1 SRTWLIISALRLQ
14 IGSGAANSILAKS
27 LEPATE
33 LNSAPIVVLEPATP
47 RPVAYR
53 SMVINKGEAPKV
65 LSQLKSEIGEEKL
78 AVLLKLNRLD
88 APPLCRGATILLPG
102 PIVAV
107 INLPPVPTRFNS

>member
-1 SRTWLIISALRLQ
+1 MMKSVMQFRPFSMSVRLSLTCLIISALSLQ

-33 LNSAPIVVLEPATP
+33 LNSAPIVILEPATP

-65 LSQLKSEIGEEKL
+65 LTQLKSEIGAATK
-78 AVLLKLNRLD
+78 AVLQQPK
-88 APPLCRGATILLPG
+88 PH
-102 PIVAV
+102 
-107 INLPPVPTRFNS
+107 